1 MAELMENGFGAAF
14 PQVIQLCDDIFN
26 QGVCITEWYKLQFFT
41 TPETWS
47 SKIKTKYSL
56 IAGSSPA
63 GPTFDTFIKAQPK
76 PRLAVSTVHS

>member
-1 MAELMENGFGAAF
+1 MVESMENEFGAAF
-14 PQVIQLCDDIFN
+14 PRVIQLCDNIFN
-26 QGVCITEWYKLQFFT
+26 QGVGIIEWHKLQFFT

-63 GPTFDTFIKAQPK
+63 GPM
-76 PRLAVSTVHS
+76 LC